1 MKYKLAGWVAATLIF
16 MGLLSVGS
24 AFASG
29 GIQWQSYETGM
40 ELGKKENKKVFLHF
54 WSEDCEYC
62 KKMAKE
68 TFADSAVIAYLN
80 KNFISIKVNSDK
92 ERALVSE
99 YNVRGLPDNW
109 FIAEKNEIIGNQ
121 PGYIPA
127 DMLLPLLRYIHTNS
141 YKKMSYGKFLNEK

>member
-1 MKYKLAGWVAATLIF
+1 MKYKLAGLMIAI
-16 MGLLSVGS
+16 LLLELFLTGS
-24 AFASG
+24 PSASG
-29 GIQWQSYETGM
+29 SIQWYPYETGM
-40 ELGKKENKKVFLHF
+40 ELGKKENKKIFLHF
-54 WSEDCEYC
+54 WAEWCDSC

-68 TFADSAVIAYLN
+68 TFTDSAVIAYLN
-80 KNFISIKVNSDK
+80 KNFVSIKVNSDK

-121 PGYIPA
+121 PGNIPP

-141 YKKMSYGKFLNEK
+141 YKKMSYSKFLDMK